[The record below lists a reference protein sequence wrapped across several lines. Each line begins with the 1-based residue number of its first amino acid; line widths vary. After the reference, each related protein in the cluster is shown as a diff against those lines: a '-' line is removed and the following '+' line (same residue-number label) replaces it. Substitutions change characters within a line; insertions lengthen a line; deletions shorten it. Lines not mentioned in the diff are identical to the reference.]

1 MLDNDISTASAL
13 NHLSVPEAA
22 FATGADAHALD
33 RRRFLQLVGM
43 GLGAGLVAGPARRC
57 STRRSATVTPR
68 GPRVRSEPAM
78 AS

>member
-13 NHLSVPEAA
+13 NHLSVPKAA

-43 GLGAGLVAGPARRC
+43 GLGAGLVAGP
-57 STRRSATVTPR
+57 
-68 GPRVRSEPAM
+68 G
-78 AS
+78 